1 MLAIYEAAIDRHHET
16 IRRAEA
22 NASRHAEASTH
33 DRAKPVPAD
42 DRPRRRLTA
51 LLRRI
56 AGTPATA

>member
-22 NASRHAEASTH
+22 HARRLAEASTNDGDH
-33 DRAKPVPAD
+33 SKPAD
-42 DRPRRRLTA
+42 DRPRRRLAA
-51 LLRRI
+51 LLRRL